1 MYFAEIQWALLDPAP
16 RSVYRDMV
24 PENYGTLLSWD
35 SGMINPALQQGGPET
50 AQPHGTLPGMRSE
63 GNVYQ
68 APGHAATCQSQAR
81 PAGKPWSK
89 TAADSEGLKKLKEG
103 SAAVQRVQGL
113 HFPQPGGSQ
122 TVCTQCGGSFGQSVR
137 PAQLLPQP
145 PQPRVPAAERFYQCP
160 DCGKSFSVSSHLTIH
175 RRIHT
180 GEKPYQCG
188 ECGKSFSQSSTLVLH
203 RRTHTG
209 EKPYKCTECG
219 RSFAVSSHL
228 AKHQRIHTGE
238 KPYQCHHCGK
248 RFSQSST
255 LNLHQR
261 THTGE
266 RPYRC
271 TECGRGFSVSSHL
284 TIHRRIHTGEK
295 PYRCG
300 ECGKSFRQRSGLIT
314 HQRSHAAQRPFKSD
328 TDRPAPGSTR
338 TPGGPLIA
346 AGRPRPRPGG
356 SRPIPEGWQA
366 QHPGEG
372 RVKTSEPAA
381 VGQSGQWGGGGAED
395 ATETGASWC
404 CRRARTAPIRLRGPG
419 AAARSSAR
427 GGFPA
432 PCPQDVL
439 FQMRRGEGPCA
450 PHLLDST
457 ERAVLRGTRAGGGS
471 EPEVGDPWQE
481 AAQPHRMSTRGS
493 AGNDP
498 RGPDPDLAWGAE
510 AGGKQGDSEVEC
522 LGPAWRDEAEA
533 GGQEGKSPVERLG
546 QAWGSE
552 PEAQP
557 GQAPPYAGASA
568 PCPSLGKPYKCT
580 ECGKGFSQSSHLMR
594 HLGTHTGE
602 KPYKCGACA
611 KSFTQNSNLLQH
623 QRMHTGEKPY
633 HCPQCGKRFSWS
645 SNLIQH
651 QRLHTG
657 QKPFQCAQCGKRF
670 CESSRLLE
678 HQRIHTGEKPYR
690 CPQCTKSFSRSSH
703 LIRHQRIHT
712 GERPY
717 QCTQCGKSFSQSS
730 ALILH
735 HRTHAANPL

>member
-16 RSVYRDMV
+16 RPVYRDMV
-24 PENYGTLLSWD
+24 PENYGTLLSRD
-35 SGMINPALQQGGPET
+35 SGIINPALQQGGLET
-50 AQPHGTLPGMRSE
+50 AQSHGTLPGMRSE
-63 GNVYQ
+63 GNVYH

-81 PAGKPWSK
+81 LAGKPWSK
-89 TAADSEGLKKLKEG
+89 TAANSEGLKKLKEG
-103 SAAVQRVQGL
+103 SAALQRVQAL
-113 HFPQPGGSQ
+113 PLPQPGGSQ

-137 PAQLLPQP
+137 PAQLPPQP

-180 GEKPYQCG
+180 GEKPYRCG

-228 AKHQRIHTGE
+228 AKHQRTHTGE

-271 TECGRGFSVSSHL
+271 AECGRGFSVSSHL

-314 HQRSHAAQRPFKSD
+314 HQRSHAAHRPYKGFTSVSRSVCRNRD
-328 TDRPAPGSTR
+328 SRVGVSSRREAPGHSR
-338 TPGGPLIA
+338 RVGKPSAPARGGLKPA
-346 AGRPRPRPGG
+346 SRRPRGRAVRGAG
-356 SRPIPEGWQA
+356 PE
-366 QHPGEG
+366 P
-372 RVKTSEPAA
+372 EP
-381 VGQSGQWGGGGAED
+381 ED
-395 ATETGASWC
+395 ATETGASGC
-404 CRRARTAPIRLRGPG
+404 GSPARTGPSGCAGPG
-419 AAARSSAR
+419 AAAARSSAR

-432 PCPQDVL
+432 PCPHDVL

-450 PHLLDST
+450 PHLQDST
-457 ERAVLRGTRAGGGS
+457 ERVVLRGTCAGGRS
-471 EPEVGDPWQE
+471 EPEVGDLWQE

-498 RGPDPDLAWGAE
+498 RGPDPELAWGAE
-510 AGGKQGDSEVEC
+510 AGGQQRDSEVEC

-533 GGQEGKSPVERLG
+533 RGQEGNSPVERLG

-552 PEAQP
+552 AEDQP
-557 GQAPPYAGASA
+557 GQAPPYAGAPA
-568 PCPSLGKPYKCT
+568 PRPSPGKPYKCT

-690 CPQCTKSFSRSSH
+690 CP
-703 LIRHQRIHT
+703 L
-712 GERPY
+712 
-717 QCTQCGKSFSQSS
+717 
-730 ALILH
+730 
-735 HRTHAANPL
+735 

>member
-16 RSVYRDMV
+16 RPVYRDMV
-24 PENYGTLLSWD
+24 PENYGTLLSRD
-35 SGMINPALQQGGPET
+35 SGIINAALQQGGPET
-50 AQPHGTLPGMRSE
+50 AQSHGTLPGMRSE

-103 SAAVQRVQGL
+103 SAALQRVQAL
-113 HFPQPGGSQ
+113 HLPQPGGSQ
-122 TVCTQCGGSFGQSVR
+122 TVCTQCGGSFSQSVR
-137 PAQLLPQP
+137 PAQLPPQP
-145 PQPRVPAAERFYQCP
+145 PQPRVPAAERFYQCA

-180 GEKPYQCG
+180 GEKPYRCG

-228 AKHQRIHTGE
+228 AKHQRTHTGE

-271 TECGRGFSVSSHL
+271 AECGRGFSVSSHL

-314 HQRSHAAQRPFKSD
+314 HQRSHAAQRLYKS
-328 TDRPAPGSTR
+328 RIPGFRSW
-338 TPGGPLIA
+338 LC
-346 AGRPRPRPGG
+346 
-356 SRPIPEGWQA
+356 
-366 QHPGEG
+366 H
-372 RVKTSEPAA
+372 VA
-381 VGQSGQWGGGGAED
+381 VGKCLCPSVPQFPSLSKGAIIP
-395 ATETGASWC
+395 AYTHS
-404 CRRARTAPIRLRGPG
+404 LR
-419 AAARSSAR
+419 
-427 GGFPA
+427 FPA
-432 PCPQDVL
+432 PCPHDAL
-439 FQMRRGEGPCA
+439 FQMRRGEGPCV
-450 PHLLDST
+450 PHLQDST
-457 ERAVLRGTRAGGGS
+457 ERVVLRGTRTGGGS
-471 EPEVGDPWQE
+471 EPEVGDLWQE

-493 AGNDP
+493 AGNNP
-498 RGPDPDLAWGAE
+498 RGPDPELAWGAE
-510 AGGKQGDSEVEC
+510 AGGQQGDSEVEC

-533 GGQEGKSPVERLG
+533 GSQEGNSPVERLG

-552 PEAQP
+552 AEDQP

-568 PCPSLGKPYKCT
+568 PRPSPGKPYKCT

-690 CPQCTKSFSRSSH
+690 CPQCAKSFSRSSH

-717 QCTQCGKSFSQSS
+717 KCTQCGKSFSQSS

-735 HRTHAANPL
+735 HGTHFGMGKIETSNFLQDGIANF